1 MRNVDWYKEEL
12 IKMANESNIVQI
24 DTGFVDRVISGS
36 LGMDTM
42 TARRATQWFVKWL
55 YEEHKFK
62 LNKWEHLIFKYIIEN
77 TEYRYIARD
86 RNNDLYIYENLPT
99 KLDNSWS
106 VCSSGGDVKILD
118 CFNDLFLFVR
128 WEDSEP
134 TSIEDVLGNCEVIE
148 DESSK

>member
-12 IKMANESNIVQI
+12 IEMANESSVVQI

-77 TEYRYIARD
+77 TKYRYIARD
-86 RNNDLYIYENLPT
+86 RDNSLYIYEDIPEKRNAVWNRHQEDGKCEMLY
-99 KLDNSWS
+99 
-106 VCSSGGDVKILD
+106 
-118 CFNDLFLFVR
+118 CFNDLFIFVR
-128 WEDSEP
+128 WEDEGP
-134 TSIEDVLGNCEVIE
+134 RSIEEILKNCEVTGC
-148 DESSK
+148 D

>member
-12 IKMANESNIVQI
+12 IKMANESNVVQI
-24 DTGFVDRVISGS
+24 DTGFVDKVISGS

-42 TARRATQWFVKWL
+42 TARRATHWFVKWL

-62 LNKWEHLIFKYIIEN
+62 LNKWEHLIFKYITEN

-86 RNNDLYIYENLPT
+86 RNNNLYIYENIPI
-99 KLDNSWS
+99 KLDNTWS
-106 VCSSGGDVKILD
+106 VWSSGGDVEMLY

-128 WEDSEP
+128 WEDEGP
-134 TSIEDVLGNCEVIE
+134 RSIEEILKNCEVIS
-148 DESSK
+148 DGDY